1 MKVKML
7 RKKLNWKYVFAIIY
21 MIFIFYL
28 SSIPLSFSEAVNKAD
43 PNKFFLHIAQY
54 SVLGSLLFFANKNT
68 RLSFFIG
75 SIYGLSDEV
84 HQSFLP
90 FREFNVLDI
99 LADVI
104 GVYLG
109 IIVLLFLV
117 YKLKK

>member
-1 MKVKML
+1 
-7 RKKLNWKYVFAIIY
+7 

-28 SSIPLSFSEAVNKAD
+28 SSCPLSFPEAINKVD

-90 FREFNVLDI
+90 FRQFNILDI
-99 LADVI
+99 LADIV

-109 IIVLLFLV
+109 TIVLLFLM
-117 YKLKK
+117 YKLKR